1 MSESPTTVGRASP
14 QGRNPTSNYP
24 QIWQTLS
31 AKLKGA
37 SNIREAV
44 SPESGILLCTRKN
57 HELVEYALAGM
68 SNNLFVSRYQVQLP
82 GKEEIAA
89 FLHKAVEELGG
100 GDE

>member
-1 MSESPTTVGRASP
+1 MASDTLN
-14 QGRNPTSNYP
+14 GGSLVSSL
-24 QIWQTLS
+24 IWQTLS
-31 AKLKGA
+31 AKLTNR
-37 SNIREAV
+37 SNIRETL
-44 SPESGILLCTRKN
+44 SPKTSILLCTRKN

-89 FLHKAVEELGG
+89 FLRKAVEELGG